1 MKNVATKAPAAPEN
15 ARRNGSTANTAN
27 TTAAASNPETALTR
41 TDSSKAV
48 GVFSAAGGGA
58 AERAE
63 PPVLPSVRSVSASSR
78 SISSSE

>member
-27 TTAAASNPETALTR
+27 TTTAASNPETALTR
-41 TDSSKAV
+41 TDVSNGV
-48 GVFSAAGGGA
+48 GVVAAAGGGVT
-58 AERAE
+58 ERAE
-63 PPVLPSVRSVSASSR
+63 PPLWPSVRSVSASRR